1 MLQQVSWG
9 QFSVFILILTGVYYL
24 YVVMRYY
31 REEVAGWMSHKR
43 KRERDSNGRS
53 NTAESKGGQDEAAP
67 APAANQAE
75 LFLQDRRGGQDDAH
89 FRTMERAI
97 AVIRQL
103 ITQGIENKLD
113 RENLLDHIREV
124 LSDYRELRGTTYDQ
138 AINNFLVRVCS
149 SEFSLMLGE
158 GELAELWK

>member
-1 MLQQVSWG
+1 
-9 QFSVFILILTGVYYL
+9 
-24 YVVMRYY
+24 
-31 REEVAGWMSHKR
+31 
-43 KRERDSNGRS
+43 
-53 NTAESKGGQDEAAP
+53 
-67 APAANQAE
+67 
-75 LFLQDRRGGQDDAH
+75 
-89 FRTMERAI
+89 MERAI

-103 ITQGIENKLD
+103 ISQGIENKLD

-124 LSDYRELRGTTYDQ
+124 LSDYRELRGTAYDQ